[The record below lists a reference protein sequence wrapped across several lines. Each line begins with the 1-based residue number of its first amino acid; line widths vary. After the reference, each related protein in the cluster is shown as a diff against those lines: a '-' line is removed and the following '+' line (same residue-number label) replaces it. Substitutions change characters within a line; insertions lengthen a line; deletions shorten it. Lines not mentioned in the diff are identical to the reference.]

1 MATSIEKQAQ
11 ALDDYEKALERWL
24 GDVSKEDVAKVL
36 EKLGQWDKLP
46 YSRLLKLY
54 LDLCSKCGACAEE
67 CHLYRAYPRKELNPT
82 YRANLLRS
90 VYQRYFTLPG
100 K

>member
-11 ALDDYEKALERWL
+11 ALDDYDKTLERWL

-46 YSRLLKLY
+46 YSRLLKL
-54 LDLCSKCGACAEE
+54 
-67 CHLYRAYPRKELNPT
+67 T
-82 YRANLLRS
+82 
-90 VYQRYFTLPG
+90 
-100 K
+100 